1 MTEMQRQ
8 AELAD
13 DHAVDEY
20 PIDDESNTGLGEIS
34 PLLTSISIIAALRD
48 TVRDEIEK
56 LAVRE
61 HETSGAG

>member
-8 AELAD
+8 ETLAD

-20 PIDDESNTGLGEIS
+20 PVGDAGNTELGEIS
-34 PLLTSISIIAALRD
+34 PLLTSVSIIAALRD

-56 LAVRE
+56 LAVAE
-61 HETSGAG
+61 HETSEAG